1 MSISRRKFVA
11 GIAAAGTCYTLASS
25 LAAPAPVKG
34 PAPVKKPALLKG
46 TPVRIGILTP
56 KNGAAATI
64 GECGLRGVQWAV
76 ERVNKAGG
84 IAGRRVELVI
94 GEEAS
99 PKDTIENFRRLVQQ
113 KVDCVQGL
121 VSTGTSLAVAP
132 VAEEAK
138 SLLILWDGTTQ
149 NGVKDTMPEAKYVFK
164 STDNECEAVMG
175 SLLAVKYYK
184 GKFKT
189 IAGMNPDYSY
199 GHNNWQAFKQILT
212 RYGVEFE
219 VVAEQWPKVGSSAND
234 LVPHVDALKSAK
246 PDLIFSSMLF
256 ADLPLFMSQ
265 AHATGLLDNAKFV
278 LPAGTWQI
286 NALKKE
292 FVPEGTI
299 LGWNTLYFGH
309 PKASKLQKEFVA
321 DYFKRYKEAP
331 HWEADRAYFAFA
343 AYKAGVEAAYK
354 KTHRWPTKDEVIAS
368 IPGRNIVGLGGV
380 GRFRED
386 KIAEQVFYQ
395 GLSTNKNKYPFPT
408 LSTFESFPASQL
420 QKPSGDDFWDWIKTA
435 PMPI

>member
-11 GIAAAGTCYTLASS
+11 GVAAAGAYSFACSFPS
-25 LAAPAPVKG
+25 
-34 PAPVKKPALLKG
+34 PALVKDAPL
-46 TPVRIGILTP
+46 RIGILTP
-56 KNGAAATI
+56 KTGAAATI
-64 GECGLRGVQWAV
+64 GECGLRGVQWAAD
-76 ERVNKAGG
+76 RVNKAGG

-94 GEEAS
+94 EEELN
-99 PKDTIENFRRLVQQ
+99 PKDTIERYQRLVQQ
-113 KVDCVQGL
+113 EKVDCVQGI

-132 VAEEAK
+132 VAEKAK

-149 NGVKDTMPEAKYVFK
+149 NGVRDTMPDAQYVFK

-184 GKFKT
+184 GQFRK
-189 IAGMNPDYSY
+189 IAGINPDYSY
-199 GHNNWQAFKQILT
+199 GHNNWEAFKQILT
-212 RYGVEFE
+212 RYGVEFK
-219 VVAEQWPKVGSSAND
+219 VVGERWPKVGSSASE
-234 LVPHVDALKSAK
+234 LTPHVEALKAAK

-256 ADLPLFMSQ
+256 ADLPNFLSQ
-265 AHATGLLDNAKFV
+265 AHAAGVTRHVKLV

-286 NALKKE
+286 NQLKKE

-299 LGWNTLYFGH
+299 LGWNTLYFAM
-309 PKASKLQKEFVA
+309 PNASALQKEFVA
-321 DYFKRYKEAP
+321 YYFDRYKEAP

-354 KTHRWPTKDEVIAS
+354 RIGRWPSTEEIIAL
-368 IPGRNIVGLGGV
+368 IPGREIEGLGGM
-380 GRFRED
+380 GRFRDD
-386 KIAEQVFYQ
+386 KIAEQIFYQ
-395 GLSTNKNKYPFPT
+395 GLSTNKNKYGFPT
-408 LSTFESFPASQL
+408 LSKFDSFSASEL